1 MWGAQARWTGFENV
15 VRLEDN
21 TIEETPALSPE
32 AADDGRP
39 CGGGTMPGASLRKT
53 TSMRLALLAGLGL
66 IAACAGARAEPYP
79 SQDIHLIS
87 AFPPGSGADVLTRF
101 FAAKLQAVSGRTVIV
116 ENRTG
121 AAGNI
126 ATEYVARAKPDGY
139 NLLLG
144 AGSAIA
150 AGMYL
155 IKNPTVDVTKAFQ
168 IVATLNRQAFMLTVD
183 SKSPYKSV
191 ADLTTAMKAKGDK
204 ASYATTAATGIVMG
218 EMYKSIT
225 GVQAVE
231 VRYRGAAEA
240 LPELAAGRLDYG
252 ALDPVFTL
260 AQARAGRLRILAQS
274 SAQPLKALEG
284 IPTMEAAGVP
294 GIDLT
299 SWWAIHA
306 PIATPR
312 ANVDKLN
319 AWVKQILSDP
329 ETAKFLGDLGGD
341 VFISTP
347 DDAQALFIKEE
358 KAWKEYVR
366 IAKIDPQ

>member
-1 MWGAQARWTGFENV
+1 MNRIRNVARIMSV
-15 VRLEDN
+15 VV
-21 TIEETPALSPE
+21 
-32 AADDGRP
+32 
-39 CGGGTMPGASLRKT
+39 
-53 TSMRLALLAGLGL
+53 GLH
-66 IAACAGARAEPYP
+66 AGAGVLASSASAQTFP
-79 SQDIHLIS
+79 SEDFHFIVG
-87 AFPPGSGADVLTRF
+87 FPPGSGADVLTRF
-101 FAAKLQAVSGRTVIV
+101 FAAKLQMVSGRTVIV

-126 ATEYVARAKPDGY
+126 ATEAVARAKPDGY
-139 NLLLG
+139 TLLLG

-150 AGMYL
+150 AGMHL
-155 IKNPTVDVTKAFQ
+155 MKTPSVDVTKAFQ

-183 SKSPYKSV
+183 SNSPYKSV
-191 ADLTTAMKAKGDK
+191 AELTAAMKAKGDK

-225 GVQAVE
+225 GVRAVE

-260 AQARAGRLRILAQS
+260 AQSRAGRLRILAQS
-274 SAQPLKALEG
+274 SAQPLKALTG
-284 IPTMEAAGVP
+284 IPTMADAGVP

-299 SWWAIHA
+299 SWWAVHA

-312 ANVDKLN
+312 ANVDRLN
-319 AWVKQILSDP
+319 AWFKQILSEP
-329 ETAKFLGDLGGD
+329 ETVKFLADLGGD
-341 VFISTP
+341 AFISTP
-347 DDAQALFIKEE
+347 DDAQALFIREE

-366 IAKIDPQ
+366 LAKIDPQ